1 MKLIAVLAILVG
13 IFALACSGAS
23 SSDESLLE
31 RAKDAYKHV
40 DGSES
45 GWRESYNYATPSF
58 RSRCSQDE
66 YVETIMAMA
75 LITLGLGVEFKVEAL
90 SAVES
95 GDIGTVV
102 TRLVFK
108 DGSSSDEVETTEKWI
123 LVDGSWWNATLDDK
137 SNFFW
142 SSPLLECEY

>member
-1 MKLIAVLAILVG
+1 MKLTAVIAILVG
-13 IFALACSGAS
+13 IVALACSGAP

-31 RAKDAYKHV
+31 RAIDAYKHV
-40 DGSES
+40 DGSEA
-45 GWRESYNYATPSF
+45 GWRESYNYTTPSF
-58 RSRCSQDE
+58 QSQCSQDE

-95 GDIGTVV
+95 GNVGTVI
-102 TRLVFK
+102 TRLVFA

-123 LVDGSWWNATLDDK
+123 LVSGTWWNATLDDK

-142 SSPLLECEY
+142 SSPFLECEY